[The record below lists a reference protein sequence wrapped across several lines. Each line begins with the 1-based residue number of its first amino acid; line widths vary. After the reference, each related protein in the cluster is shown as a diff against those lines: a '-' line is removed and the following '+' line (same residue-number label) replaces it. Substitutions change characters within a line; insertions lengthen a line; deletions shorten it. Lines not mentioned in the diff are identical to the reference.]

1 MNIIEELI
9 HKVGDEIHKGA
20 EDLDILFHPVKEE
33 KKPDVQSENLA
44 MPEIHTGK
52 VQARE
57 ENAGDSEQKTADA
70 QTTSGEPEEETK
82 KPTVSIHSLAM
93 PEIHLKK

>member
-20 EDLDILFHPVKEE
+20 EDLDILFHPAKED

-52 VQARE
+52 VQAQE
-57 ENAGDSEQKTADA
+57 ENTGDSEQKTADA
-70 QTTSGEPEEETK
+70 RTTDRDPKEETK